1 MIHIFKHKRK
11 STNNSTS
18 CSNRSS
24 KFENSLCFGSYLAGL
39 FEADGHIWIPI
50 QKRKGKSHNPRLNI
64 TFHLKDYP
72 LAEKILHHIG
82 EGFIRHKP
90 KQNACVLTVSSV
102 KGLRKIVSMMNGKMR
117 TPKIYKLGLLIDW
130 LAKNH
135 NGDFTEAIKFNK
147 QDCSNL
153 AENHWFAG
161 FIDGDGSFGI
171 RNTLATNDRKK
182 RISCRFRLEQRMYD
196 PVTNESYENLFND
209 IANFLSSKLYIRN
222 QSGTCRSYY
231 KIEISSK
238 RSIHLL
244 INYLE
249 SHSLLSSKRLDYKD
263 WTKAFHLV
271 STGCQYT
278 EDGCLQI
285 AHLKSSMNCART
297 YYNWDHL
304 LEKHCD
310 FCFLSEPYSL
320 V

>member
-1 MIHIFKHKRK
+1 MIHTFKHKRQ
-11 STNNSTS
+11 STKNSTS
-18 CSNRSS
+18 YSKRFFSS
-24 KFENSLCFGSYLAGL
+24 KFGNSFYFDSYLAGL
-39 FEADGHIWIPI
+39 FEADGHIWMPI
-50 QKRKGKSHNPRLNI
+50 QKRTGKSHNPRLNI
-64 TFHLKDYP
+64 TFHLKDLP
-72 LAEKILHHIG
+72 LAERILQHIG

-90 KQNACVLTVSSV
+90 KQNACVVTVSSV
-102 KGLRKIVSMMNGKMR
+102 KGLRKIVSMINGKMR

-130 LAKNH
+130 LNKNH
-135 NGDFTEAIKFNK
+135 SRGFNGAIKFNK

-153 AENHWFAG
+153 LENHWFAG

-171 RNTLATNDRKK
+171 RNTLATKDRKK

-196 PVTNESYENLFND
+196 PVTNECYQNLCNN
-209 IANFLSSKLYIRN
+209 IADSLSSKLCIRN

-249 SHSLLSSKRLDYKD
+249 YHPLLSSKRLDYKD
-263 WTKAFHLV
+263 WTKAFYLL

-278 EDGCLQI
+278 QDNCLQI
-285 AHLKSSMNCART
+285 AQLKSSMNRART

-304 LEKHCD
+304 LEKHYD
-310 FCFLSEPYSL
+310 F
-320 V
+320 